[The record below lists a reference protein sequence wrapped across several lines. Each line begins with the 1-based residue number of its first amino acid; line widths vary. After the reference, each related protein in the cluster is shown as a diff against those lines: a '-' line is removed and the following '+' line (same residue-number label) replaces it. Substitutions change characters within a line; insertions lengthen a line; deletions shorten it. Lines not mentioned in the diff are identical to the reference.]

1 MKLRRLFRAAAI
13 ALAVVNAPAL
23 SVAQTPMTPPASQ
36 DALATGAAVRTPA
49 ASAVPPSQAAIRQ
62 AANQREGLF
71 PPMVRPSGG
80 QIQEIWGDTEPG
92 EGITTLRMGRNTVY
106 KVVTREFMTTTIML
120 PADAKIVSA
129 DLGDPAAF
137 TVAMRTGNMIAVRP
151 VGYGVDT
158 NLNIYTESGQ
168 IYPIYI
174 RAENA
179 QSYNVPD
186 LLVRIIGSDKA
197 ASQDPF
203 LLAGTDN
210 TAANGDGEKTAI
222 NASTRSAEKIGD
234 SPLPLIET
242 AVEGLQ
248 TPAPS
253 TGDWVRDV
261 AFDPARLRGF
271 DDYELWGDD
280 ALKPVRVFRDDR
292 FTYVQY
298 GEKWDAIELPTA
310 YIVIDDIDQLVNTRV
325 QGSTYIIEAVS
336 PLISLKI
343 GKKFLCLRYTGEE

>member
-1 MKLRRLFRAAAI
+1 MKLRRLFGAAAI

-23 SVAQTPMTPPASQ
+23 SVAQTPMNPPASQ

-168 IYPIYI
+168 IYVFYI

-186 LLVRIIGSDKA
+186 LFVRIIGSDKA

-203 LLAGTDN
+203 LLAGTD
-210 TAANGDGEKTAI
+210 TAANGNGEKTAI

-234 SPLPLIET
+234 APLPLIET

-271 DDYELWGDD
+271 DDYELWGDEE
-280 ALKPVRVFRDDR
+280 LKPVRVFRDDR

-298 GEKWDAIELPTA
+298 GEKWDATELPTA
-310 YIVIDDIDQLVNTRV
+310 YVVVDDGIDESRNSRV
-325 QGSTYIIEAVS
+325 QGSTYIIEATA

-343 GKKFLCLRYTGEE
+343 GKKFLCIRYTGEE